1 MSRLKRHSL
10 SFRSRLVRW
19 GLLLLWTALLTVL
32 GILGIGIEISR
43 RYAHVLSHPDCS
55 GPHRSPL
62 DVGILDYQEV
72 TFTPPGNTDTVRYK
86 AWWLP
91 SENGAAVILI
101 PGFGHSRDGMLDQ
114 GAMLARHGYG
124 VLLIDPR
131 YCASPDAVFTA
142 GYNEVQDVAGALA
155 FVQARP
161 DVRSDRVGVLGYSV
175 GGATAI
181 LSAAQLDGV
190 QAVVSEGNFFN
201 LGHDI
206 ANTGGDNSL
215 LAEFYYQVILLFYRF
230 YTGVDARLI
239 SPIDA
244 IGRISPR
251 PVFLIFGEHEVASG
265 RAHEQFVAAGEP
277 KSLWVVPG
285 VGHGGYIQTW
295 PGEYEARVIS
305 FFDEALLHPQP

>member
-1 MSRLKRHSL
+1 MPP
-10 SFRSRLVRW
+10 RSRLIRW
-19 GLLLLWTALLTVL
+19 GLLLLWTALLTVV
-32 GILGIGIEISR
+32 GVLGIGIEISR
-43 RYAHVLSHPDCS
+43 RYAYALAHPNCS
-55 GPHRSPL
+55 GPHRTPR

-72 TFTPPGNTDTVRYK
+72 AFASTGSIDSVRHA

-91 SENGAAVILI
+91 SKNGAAVILI
-101 PGFGHSRDGMLDQ
+101 PGFGQSRDGLLDQ

-131 YCASPDAVFTA
+131 YCARPDVVFSA

-161 DVRSDRVGVLGYSV
+161 EVRSNRVGVLGYSV

-181 LSAAQLDGV
+181 LSAAQLDDIR
-190 QAVVSEGNFFN
+190 AVVSEGNFYN

-215 LAEFYYQVILLFYRF
+215 LAQFYYQVILFFYRF
-230 YTGVDARLI
+230 YTGVDAHLV

-244 IGRISPR
+244 IGDISPR
-251 PVFLIFGEHEVASG
+251 PVLLIFGEREMANGH
-265 RAHEQFVAAGEP
+265 AHQQLAAAGEP

-285 VGHGGYIQTW
+285 VGHGGYIQAW
-295 PGEYEARVIS
+295 SDEYESRVIS
-305 FFDEALLHPQP
+305 FFDEALLH